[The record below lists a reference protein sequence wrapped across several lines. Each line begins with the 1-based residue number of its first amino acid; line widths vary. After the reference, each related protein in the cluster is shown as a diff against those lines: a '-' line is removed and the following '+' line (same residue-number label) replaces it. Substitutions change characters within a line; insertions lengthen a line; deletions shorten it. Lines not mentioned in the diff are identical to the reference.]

1 MTTTSISSEP
11 LSSSYLSSYTTG
23 TSFNSFA
30 RRHSIYGTE
39 DRVVLDIG
47 SLYIKCG
54 FSGES
59 HPRHIIPTWSRLNRC
74 KNPDGE
80 AYRIDAEVGKSYFHT
95 RSAKTTFIDA
105 FTKPIE
111 LYDTVIYAPDSRESN
126 TFQDFEEKLKRI
138 LHDIYFR

>member
-95 RSAKTTFIDA
+95 RSGKTTFIDA
-105 FTKPIE
+105 FKPSPLSSTTPLFMHQTPE
-111 LYDTVIYAPDSRESN
+111 RVTRFK
-126 TFQDFEEKLKRI
+126 TLKRN
-138 LHDIYFR
+138 